1 MNTSSSMLSGTIFD
15 RTRIAAVI
23 FDYGGTLDTNAR
35 HWAHVLWEGYLR
47 SGYFGRLTQEQFRQ
61 AYVFGE
67 RALAKAPIV
76 CPQDNFR
83 VVLEKKVEREI
94 FFLCEE
100 GFLDMDK
107 ARWME
112 AARSVTDYCYAYA
125 QRVTARSRQVLLSLQ
140 QKYRLVLVS
149 NFYGNIEI
157 VLQDFR
163 LDLFNRIVESAVVG
177 VRKPDPAIFRLG
189 VEAAGCGPE
198 ACVVIGDSYE
208 KDIVPA
214 KKAGCHAVWLKGEE
228 WQPTEVDMSLPDAV
242 ITDLPQLLNLL

>member
-1 MNTSSSMLSGTIFD
+1 MNTSPSMSSGMVFD
-15 RTRIAAVI
+15 RTGISAVI

-47 SGYFGRLTQEQFRQ
+47 SGYFGRLTQEQFRL

-83 VVLEKKVEREI
+83 VVLEKKIERET

-100 GFLDMDK
+100 GILDMNET
-107 ARWME
+107 RRME
-112 AARSVTDYCYAYA
+112 AVRSVADYCYAYA
-125 QRVTARSRQVLLSLQ
+125 CRVTARSRQVLLSLQ
-140 QKYRLVLVS
+140 EKYKLVLVS
-149 NFYGNIEI
+149 NFYGNIET
-157 VLQDFR
+157 VLQDFS
-163 LDLFNRIVESAVVG
+163 LDFFGRIIESAVVG

-189 VEAAGCGPE
+189 VEAAGCEPE
-198 ACVVIGDSYE
+198 ACVVVGDSYE

-214 KKAGCHAVWLKGEE
+214 RKAGCRTVWLKGEE
-228 WQPTEVDMSLPDAV
+228 WQPMEVDRSLSDAV